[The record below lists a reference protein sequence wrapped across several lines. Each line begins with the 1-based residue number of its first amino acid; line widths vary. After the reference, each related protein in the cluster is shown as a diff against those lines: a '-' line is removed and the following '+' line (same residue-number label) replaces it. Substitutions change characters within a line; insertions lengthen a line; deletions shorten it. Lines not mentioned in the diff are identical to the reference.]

1 MKHTAVAYCLCLSMM
16 LAALWPS
23 AADARSL
30 SIADPEEVMNLA
42 RGYGS
47 AVLKKDSQGDPMISC
62 KADGLGYSIYFYNC
76 KDGKDCTSIQWHS
89 GFELKSPVKYGT
101 INDWNSKKRFSRAVR
116 DSDGDALIRMD
127 MLFTGGTTSDNVDR
141 NMDLWISL
149 LKEFAA
155 HIGYRN

>member
-1 MKHTAVAYCLCLSMM
+1 NTCT
-16 LAALWPS
+16 
-23 AADARSL
+23 
-30 SIADPEEVMNLA
+30 
-42 RGYGS
+42 
-47 AVLKKDSQGDPMISC
+47 
-62 KADGLGYSIYFYNC
+62 
-76 KDGKDCTSIQWHS
+76 DGKDCTTSQRHS
-89 GFELKSPVKYGT
+89 GIELKSPVNSGT
-101 INDWNSKKRFSRAVR
+101 IHDWNSKKRFSRAVR